1 MIKEF
6 AQEKENIKISL
17 IVVSVKD
24 DLKDLNILLNS
35 LGSNMEHITEII
47 CVISNVDNKKI
58 IKETL
63 KIDSGIKDK
72 INIVSLKR
80 NLFPG
85 AARNYGIKLS
95 KHKYI
100 AFLDTKTLP
109 NQNWLENAKKLL
121 CQNDFVGFL
130 GKTIYKPKS
139 RFDIC
144 FIASTFGLKPITTL
158 PGSLLSNEFIKKVGF
173 FIPHIRASEDKEW
186 INRAKNFSS
195 NLENSETLPLVY
207 EDIQNR
213 NFYQLMKKW
222 YYYYDQISCEKLYIY
237 NMQRFIYIAYFFLV
251 ISLSILSLVSFFDQS
266 LIFIAV
272 QDYSTN
278 LSLLITLI
286 SLYFILRCILLPI
299 KKGFNIFK
307 NSFLDLLRIV
317 FISISIDFVKT
328 FVFIKSTIRS
338 YFGKTSQNI
347 N

>member
-1 MIKEF
+1 MIKKF
-6 AQEKENIKISL
+6 VRDKKNIKISL
-17 IVVSVKD
+17 IIGSVKD

-63 KIDSGIKDK
+63 KIDSVIKDK
-72 INIVSLKR
+72 IKIVSLKG

-109 NQNWLENAKKLL
+109 NQNWLRNAKNLL
-121 CQNDFVGFL
+121 EQNDFVGCL

-158 PGSLLSNEFIKKVGF
+158 PGSLLNIEFIKKVGF

-186 INRAKNFSS
+186 INRAINFSR
-195 NLENSETLPLVY
+195 NLENTETLPLIY
-207 EDIQNR
+207 KDLQNR

-222 YYYYDQISCEKLYIY
+222 YYYYDQISAEKLSIY
-237 NMQRFIYIAYFFLV
+237 NLQRFIYIVYFFLV
-251 ISLSILSLVSFFDQS
+251 ISISILSLFSFFDQS
-266 LIFIAV
+266 LIFIEV
-272 QDYSTN
+272 QDFSLN
-278 LSLLITLI
+278 LSILITLI
-286 SLYFILRCILLPI
+286 SLYIILRCILLPI
-299 KKGFNIFK
+299 KKGFSLFK
-307 NSFLDLLRIV
+307 NSFFDFLRIV
-317 FISISIDFVKT
+317 FITITIDLIKT
-328 FVFIKSTIRS
+328 LIFIKSTIRS
-338 YFGKTSQNI
+338 YLRQT
-347 N
+347 